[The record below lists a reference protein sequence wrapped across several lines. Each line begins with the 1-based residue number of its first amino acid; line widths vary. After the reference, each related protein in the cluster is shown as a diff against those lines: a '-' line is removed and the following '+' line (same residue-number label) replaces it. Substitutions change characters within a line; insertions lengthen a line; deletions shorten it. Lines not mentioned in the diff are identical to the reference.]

1 LEEEQLNGGEFTLLT
16 KGDWR
21 LILPYLQENERLF
34 GISVERDL
42 LTVNEEMR
50 SPEEVYRK
58 VRAVKLSVLSATK
71 VEE

>member
-1 LEEEQLNGGEFTLLT
+1 
-16 KGDWR
+16 
-21 LILPYLQENERLF
+21 
-34 GISVERDL
+34 